1 MRNLELESEAI
12 RISRFCHII
21 CQILFMHR
29 ELSLNKLVFF
39 SYVVKTKG
47 EYLSSLFSAKNAKYL
62 DNKVTSV
69 INGDYTNYCQSIDVI
84 LKSIHILILNKNCK
98 LEDGI
103 VFFVSRKGYE
113 KAIYDENSFIY
124 KAINYSKNIEDFQ
137 FLKEIVQNV

>member
-12 RISRFCHII
+12 RISKFCHII
-21 CQILFMHR
+21 CQILFIHR

-39 SYVVKTKG
+39 SYVLKTKG
-47 EYLSSLFSAKNAKYL
+47 EYLSSLFTAKNAKYL

-69 INGDYTNYCQSIDVI
+69 INGDYINYCQNIDVI

>member
-12 RISRFCHII
+12 RISKFCHII

-47 EYLSSLFSAKNAKYL
+47 KYLSSLFTAKNAKYL

-69 INGDYTNYCQSIDVI
+69 INGDYTNYCQNIDVI
-84 LKSIHILILNKNCK
+84 LKSIHMLILNKNCK
-98 LEDGI
+98 WEDGI

>member
-12 RISRFCHII
+12 RISKFCHII

-47 EYLSSLFSAKNAKYL
+47 EYLSSLFTAKNAKYL

-69 INGDYTNYCQSIDVI
+69 INGDYTNYCQNIDVI
-84 LKSIHILILNKNCK
+84 LKSIHMLILNKNCK